1 MSLFHKVSFN
11 PIDPY
16 ADVRDEIAAEQLA
29 PEAIRLEDEVD
40 EAELERRWEEIT
52 REAQHEQTES

>member
-16 ADVRDEIAAEQLA
+16 ADVREEIAAEQLA

-40 EAELERRWEEIT
+40 EVEFERRWEEIT
-52 REAQHEQTES
+52 REAQHEQAES